1 MLKKYLF
8 NILIAGDQF
17 LNAALGGSPDECLST
32 RAYDHYPRLA
42 VVINWLFRNPDHCK
56 HSAENE
62 DDEGIIL

>member
-1 MLKKYLF
+1 M
-8 NILIAGDQF
+8 
-17 LNAALGGSPDECLST
+17 NAALGGSPDECLST